1 MTYYNIE
8 EYPIVTGSPSSG
20 IALCV
25 GWQDAFKLV
34 SKYPMLSDQ
43 CAIVGSLY
51 LAQGINAMIR
61 NLALNPGIRVLYLWR
76 QGKESLSQRGIH
88 ATTMLLRLWDEGVD
102 DSGMCNDF
110 MLEKEIPIDSLN
122 QIRES
127 VNIRIIDAVPLHSLP
142 DVLETVAADPYMRP
156 QNFPD
161 PVYEAPAVFPS
172 EQTGFVIRRE
182 TIYEAW
188 LEILF
193 HIERF
198 GEFYGDATR
207 TKRLCAFTWIAE
219 NESGGAPDCVNV
231 PKALQRNLS
240 VSQDLILEYVKEN
253 FLQHRSSPTGAYTYG
268 DRLHNWGEGFNQVEA
283 VIRLLQK
290 STDTRRAFLSTTI
303 PNADLLEEN
312 YPPCLV
318 GIHFL
323 KDGAENLDAF
333 AVFRSHDIFQ
343 AGLSNAFGIVYLLR
357 HIAREVG
364 MEQGKVVITS
374 HDAHI
379 YMRDIKDVRQVVQ
392 CAWGNKSLTLSDA
405 DMDPRG
411 SFLIRLTD
419 NKIAVDLVNNSGQ
432 LLQQFSGTGA
442 DTIGREIALNHL
454 MSQSE
459 HGCYLGIQLAR
470 AEECLRRDLPFVQDE
485 PVPLEK
491 NTSLL

>member
-8 EYPIVTGSPSSG
+8 EYPIVTGNLDSG

-34 SKYPMLSDQ
+34 SNYPTLSDQ

-51 LAQGINAMIR
+51 LAQGINAIIR
-61 NLALNPGIRVLYLWR
+61 NLALNPGIQVLYLWR
-76 QGKESLSQRGIH
+76 QGEESLSQRGIH
-88 ATTMLLRLWDEGVD
+88 ATTMLLRLWAKGVN
-102 DSGMCNDF
+102 DSGMCDDF
-110 MLEKEIPIDSLN
+110 TLEKEIPVDVLD
-122 QIRES
+122 QVRTS
-127 VNIRIIDAVPLHSLP
+127 VNIRIIDEVPIHSLP
-142 DVLETVAADPYMRP
+142 DALETVAADLYMRP
-156 QNFPD
+156 QSFPD

-172 EQTGFVIRRE
+172 ERTGFTIRRE

-207 TKRLCAFTWIAE
+207 TKRLCSFTWIAE
-219 NESGGAPDCVNV
+219 NETGESPDCVNV
-231 PKALQRNLS
+231 PEALQRKLS
-240 VSQDLILEYVKEN
+240 VSPDLILEYVKEN

-268 DRLHNWGEGFNQVEA
+268 DRLYNWGEGFDQVEA
-283 VIRLLQK
+283 AIKLLQK
-290 STDTRRAFLSTTI
+290 SADTRRVFLSTAI
-303 PNADLLEEN
+303 PNTDLREEN

-318 GIHFL
+318 GIQFL
-323 KDGAENLDAF
+323 RGSAGILDAF
-333 AVFRSHDIFQ
+333 AVFRSHDVFQ

-364 MEQGKVVITS
+364 IEQGKVTITS

-392 CAWGNKSLTLSDA
+392 CAWGNRSLTLSDA

-411 SFLIRLTD
+411 SFLVRLID
-419 NKIAVDLVNNSGQ
+419 NEIVVDLVNNSGQ
-432 LLQQFSGTGA
+432 LLQQFSGTDA
-442 DTIGREIALNHL
+442 DAIGREIALSHL
-454 MSQSE
+454 ISQSE

-470 AEECLRRDLPFVQDE
+470 AEECLRRNLPFVQDE
-485 PVPLEK
+485 PVPL
-491 NTSLL
+491 